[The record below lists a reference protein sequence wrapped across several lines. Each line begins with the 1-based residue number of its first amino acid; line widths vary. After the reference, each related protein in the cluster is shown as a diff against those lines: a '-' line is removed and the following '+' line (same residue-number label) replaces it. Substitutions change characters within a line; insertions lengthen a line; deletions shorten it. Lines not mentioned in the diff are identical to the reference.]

1 MVLRRYIFMILI
13 ISFSVLLGESKT
25 LHASSYSNPDTT
37 IFYYAEFVDF
47 DNLGQKIYLTEN
59 ARLEYKNVSFSAYRI
74 ILDMKE
80 NTVSAIQKEDTVF
93 SKLEPGKIDSI
104 LVTGKPTITENKETI
119 EGTYM
124 LYDLDTKQG
133 IVHNAR
139 TVMKSAKL
147 EDNTFFHTESMI
159 KLDNDDIHGT
169 NAIISSCNLDHPHY
183 YFKADSVIVTK
194 DNWVYAKPISLYF
207 GNVPVAWFP
216 YILYKKNKGRNS
228 GFILPSYY
236 YSSSKGN
243 SFKHLGY
250 FWDMSDY
257 TDYTIMADYY
267 DNYGYLVNQ
276 TFRYKNRYTIKGHI
290 NADLTNDYE
299 SMNWRIRGTHRH
311 QITPTMSLNGVADYI
326 TKTSLI
332 RDLGETSYDRM
343 QNKLTSSGQF
353 SKRWR
358 NTGDNLTLMSS
369 YTQYVDTAIVKYQFP
384 SVNFSLRGRKPF
396 SDMENAP
403 SMIRKFQ
410 IGGTLRSSRSVDIYD
425 DMNIFTDN
433 TSSSINLNENTS
445 LGNFRVGSSQSFLA
459 NNYKDKHYT
468 ESEIDSMTTYQNVD
482 STFENYGIKTASY
495 LQYNHKLF
503 RHISIRESFNYRHDV
518 AFKYYDDD
526 ITNKDYSDI
535 PDIISGNLS
544 RSTYDV
550 SISANT
556 SIYGIFQPE
565 IFALKKI
572 RHTISPAISMS
583 YKPDFSKD
591 KYGYFINESIL
602 DTVITGSPP
611 DTIIVLKTKQTDI
624 FAPSMAG
631 STPSGESATLHYSLK
646 NILDAKIDY
655 GEIERSRT
663 LFNIDMSGS
672 YNFAA
677 DSNKMSVI
685 NIRFYS
691 TLYNGDLLYDNI
703 SLTVKVNAS
712 AVTTPYDKAG
722 NYINPNFDFWNKNPF
737 RTESWRADYSLAVP
751 INFKG
756 IFSKDIKIFEESEPE
771 LDIVPLSNNNFTSMS
786 YDIKGNLSFR
796 ENYDSEDRYSK
807 NFYMT
812 LSGKIKPTEN
822 WLIEYS
828 STINFLTPR
837 KLTSTRI
844 KIRRE
849 MHCWQGEFEWDM
861 FSKGFKLL
869 INTKSSIFS
878 DIKFD
883 KDTRVRK
890 W

>member
-1 MVLRRYIFMILI
+1 MFLRGYIFWILI
-13 ISFSVLLGESKT
+13 ISFSMLVGQSKT
-25 LHASSYSNPDTT
+25 IQGSSYSNPDTT
-37 IFYYAEFVDF
+37 IFYYAEYVDF
-47 DNLGQKIYLTEN
+47 DNLNQKIYLTEN
-59 ARLEYKNVSFSAYRI
+59 AKLEYKNVSFSAYQI

-93 SKLEPGKIDSI
+93 SKIEPGKIDSI
-104 LVTGKPTITENKETI
+104 LIKGKPAITENKETI

-124 LYDLDTKQG
+124 LYDLNTKQG
-133 IVHNAR
+133 IVHNTR
-139 TVMKSAKL
+139 TVMNSAKL

-207 GNVPVAWFP
+207 ASVPVAWFP

-236 YSSSKGN
+236 YSSTKGN

-257 TDYTIMADYY
+257 TDYTVMADFY
-267 DNYGYLVNQ
+267 DNYGYLINQ

-299 SMNWRIRGTHRH
+299 SMDFRLRGTHHH

-353 SKRWR
+353 NKRWR
-358 NTGDNLTLMSS
+358 NTGDNLSIMSS

-384 SVNFSLRGRKPF
+384 SLNFSLSGRKPF
-396 SDMENAP
+396 SDFDAP
-403 SMIRKFQ
+403 SMIKKFQ
-410 IGGTLRSSRSVDIYD
+410 ISGNLKSARSVDIYD
-425 DMNIFTDN
+425 DMNVFTDN
-433 TSSSINLNENTS
+433 TNSSIGLTETTS
-445 LGNFRVGSSQSFLA
+445 LGDFKVGSNQSFVA
-459 NNYKDKHYT
+459 KNYKDVHYY
-468 ESEIDSMTTYQNVD
+468 EYEVGDEVNYQNTD
-482 STFENYGIKTASY
+482 SIYEDYGFKTASY
-495 LQYNHKLF
+495 LQYNHTLF

-518 AFKYYDDD
+518 AFKYYD
-526 ITNKDYSDI
+526 SDLNVI
-535 PDIISGNLS
+535 NGNLS
-544 RSTYDV
+544 RSTYST

-583 YKPDFSKD
+583 YNPDFSKD
-591 KYGYFINESIL
+591 KYGYFLTDSA
-602 DTVITGSPP
+602 G
-611 DTIIVLKTKQTDI
+611 TKTDI
-624 FAPSMAG
+624 FSPSMIG
-631 STPSGESATLHYSLK
+631 STPSNESATLNYSLK
-646 NILDAKIDY
+646 NIMDAKILY
-655 GEIERSRT
+655 GENEISKK
-663 LFNIDMSGS
+663 LFNVDMSGS
-672 YNFAA
+672 YNFVA

-685 NIRFYS
+685 NTRFYS
-691 TLYNGDLLYDNI
+691 TLYNGNLFVDNFR
-703 SLTVKVNAS
+703 LTVNVNAS
-712 AVTTPYDKAG
+712 AVTTPYDG
-722 NYINPNFDFWNKNPF
+722 DGRTGDYINPNFDFWNKNPF
-737 RTESWRADYSLAVP
+737 RTESWSANYSAGVP

-756 IFSKDIKIFEESEPE
+756 IFSKDINLFQESEPE
-771 LDIVPLSNNNFTSMS
+771 LDIIPLSNNNFTSMS
-786 YDIKGNLSFR
+786 YDISGNLSFS
-796 ENYDSEDRYSK
+796 ENYNSEDYYSK
-807 NFYMT
+807 NFYMN
-812 LSGKIKPTEN
+812 LSGKIKPTKN
-822 WLIEYS
+822 WLIEYT

>member
-1 MVLRRYIFMILI
+1 MLLGRYIFIIMI
-13 ISFSVLLGESKT
+13 ISFSVLVGQSKT
-25 LHASSYSNPDTT
+25 LQGSASSNPDTT
-37 IFYYAEFVDF
+37 IFYYGEYVDF
-47 DNLGQKIYLTEN
+47 DNLNQKIYLTEN
-59 ARLEYKNVSFSAYRI
+59 AKLEYKNVSFSAYQI
-74 ILDMKE
+74 ILDMKK
-80 NTVSAIQKEDTVF
+80 NTVSAIQKDDTVF

-104 LVTGKPTITENKETI
+104 LVKGKPTITENKETI

-159 KLDNDDIHGT
+159 KLENDDIHGT

-207 GNVPVAWFP
+207 ANVPVAWFP

-267 DNYGYLVNQ
+267 DNYGYLINQ

-290 NADLTNDYE
+290 NADLTNDYK
-299 SMNWRIRGTHRH
+299 SMDWRLRGTHHH
-311 QITPTMSLNGVADYI
+311 QISPTMSLDGVADYI

-353 SKRWR
+353 NKRWR
-358 NTGDNLTLMSS
+358 NTGDNLSLMSS

-384 SVNFSLRGRKPF
+384 SLNFNLSGRKPF
-396 SDMENAP
+396 SDFDAP
-403 SMIRKFQ
+403 SMIKKFQ
-410 IGGTLRSSRSVDIYD
+410 IGGNIRSSRSVDIYD

-433 TSSSINLNENTS
+433 TNSSIGLTETTS
-445 LGNFRVGSSQSFLA
+445 LGDFRVGSSQSFLA
-459 NNYKDKHYT
+459 KNYKDVHYY
-468 ESEIDSMTTYQNVD
+468 EYEVDDEINYQNVD

-503 RHISIRESFNYRHDV
+503 RHISIRESFNFRHDI
-518 AFKYYDDD
+518 AFKYYDEDVE
-526 ITNKDYSDI
+526 IVN
-535 PDIISGNLS
+535 GNMS
-544 RSTYDV
+544 RSTYGT

-572 RHTISPAISMS
+572 RHTISPAISIS
-583 YKPDFSKD
+583 YNPDFSKD
-591 KYGYFINESIL
+591 KYGYFVRDSL
-602 DTVITGSPP
+602 G
-611 DTIIVLKTKQTDI
+611 TKRDI
-624 FAPSMAG
+624 FAPSMVG
-631 STPSGESATLHYSLK
+631 GTPSSESATLNYSLK
-646 NILDAKIDY
+646 NILDAKIRY
-655 GEIERSRT
+655 GESEISKK
-663 LFNIDMSGS
+663 LFNVDMSGS

-685 NIRFYS
+685 NTRFYS
-691 TLYNGDLLYDNI
+691 TLYNGNLFVDNFR
-703 SLTVKVNAS
+703 LTVNVNAS
-712 AVTTPYDKAG
+712 AVTTPYDGDNRTG

-737 RTESWRADYSLAVP
+737 RTESWNANYSVGIP
-751 INFKG
+751 IDFKG
-756 IFSKDIKIFEESEPE
+756 IFSKDINIFEESESE
-771 LDIVPLSNNNFTSMS
+771 LDIIPLSNNNFTSMS
-786 YDIKGNLSFR
+786 YDITAKLNFS
-796 ENYDSEDRYSK
+796 ENYNSDGLYSK
-807 NFYMT
+807 NFYMK
-812 LSGKIKPTEN
+812 LSGKIKPTKN